1 MLADTSYVYTS
12 LGKKYCNFFSV
23 GFSDRKTI
31 RLQHMSANAYMGEFL
46 VLLINVKAG
55 FEWRLYLLD
64 YHTEKSTAL
73 HMRIFMSID
82 TQFKHDQT

>member
-1 MLADTSYVYTS
+1 
-12 LGKKYCNFFSV
+12 
-23 GFSDRKTI
+23 
-31 RLQHMSANAYMGEFL
+31 MSANAYMGEFL